1 MNSISRTGG
10 LYQANPRCAAPGGE
24 PLMKQTMYEAGRLT
38 DSLREGQFRSFFSR
52 TALFVTAS
60 IEGNSLGLENWTVR
74 FTQGPLWVMRDGW
87 LPGRKSITADLTG
100 ISSLK
105 TIQRA
110 RKPLPPEEFCH
121 AVAETRS
128 GSPEDLL
135 RCGDRFP
142 TERVFNVN
150 RQFLPDLRK
159 TLIAVALANS
169 LQALLGAK
177 RKVVCDLSQS
187 RILVE
192 IKRDLSLLLAIEGNE
207 PARHGVSL
215 RLIEQGARSNKP
227 GRRAGIP
234 KGLEIFGS
242 VNCSADFPPAETLPV
257 DTFLTNL
264 PGAVDQLM
272 SERRT
277 RTALSCEGREW
288 DDSEPIL

>member
-1 MNSISRTGG
+1 M
-10 LYQANPRCAAPGGE
+10 P
-24 PLMKQTMYEAGRLT
+24 QTMYEAGRLT

-169 LQALLGAK
+169 LQALLGTR

-257 DTFLTNL
+257 DNFLLDL
-264 PGAVDQLM
+264 PTAVEELLVNH
-272 SERRT
+272 RA
-277 RTALSCEGREW
+277 RTALFCEGREE

>member
-1 MNSISRTGG
+1 MNSISRTG
-10 LYQANPRCAAPGGE
+10 APIRRVPGAPSSGGE
-24 PLMKQTMYEAGRLT
+24 PLLPQTMYEAGRLT
-38 DSLREGQFRSFFSR
+38 DSLNNGQFRSFISW

-60 IEGNSLGLENWTVR
+60 KEGPSPGVENWTVR

-100 ISSLK
+100 ISSFK
-105 TIQRA
+105 VPSSDK
-110 RKPLPPEEFCH
+110 KPLPPEGFSH
-121 AVAETRS
+121 ALAETRS
-128 GSPEDLL
+128 GSPKDLL
-135 RCGDRFP
+135 KPENSFS
-142 TERVFNVN
+142 TERVLNID

-159 TLIAVALANS
+159 SLIAVALANS
-169 LQALLGAK
+169 LQALLGAR
-177 RKVVCDLSQS
+177 RKVVCDLPRS

-207 PARHGVSL
+207 PARHEVSL

-234 KGLEIFGS
+234 KGLEIFGP
-242 VNCSADFPPAETLPV
+242 VNCSADFPRAETLPV
-257 DTFLTNL
+257 DTFLADL